1 MKSNALKKIET
12 IKKILPYFKSHL
24 TNCQLCPRN
33 CRINREKQKG
43 FCKMGDEVIIYTAL
57 LHKGEE
63 PALVGDRGS
72 GTVFFSGCNL
82 RCIYCQNYK
91 FSHLLKGKSI
101 TTDDLARLFLR
112 LQKSGALNI
121 NLVTPTHF
129 LPQILESLLIAF
141 KKGLNIPIVYNSSGY
156 EKKEIIQK
164 LDKIVDIYLVDM
176 KYYSKEASIAGS
188 KTADYPLYNKEVV
201 LEMYKQK
208 SQPLWEG
215 KILKE
220 GLIIRHLI
228 LPGLFEE
235 SIKVIKWI
243 EENVHLALVSLMS
256 QYRPY
261 FKAEKH
267 PLLGRII
274 SYQEYEKVKSYLEN
288 THLEGWIQ
296 EFLPPQDLA
305 GPYLL
310 PLDRVK
316 IL

>member
-1 MKSNALKKIET
+1 
-12 IKKILPYFKSHL
+12 
-24 TNCQLCPRN
+24 
-33 CRINREKQKG
+33 
-43 FCKMGDEVIIYTAL
+43 MGDKTIIYTAL

-82 RCIYCQNYK
+82 RCVYCQNYK
-91 FSHLLKGKSI
+91 FSHLLEGKSI
-101 TTDDLARLFLR
+101 TIEELAKLFIR
-112 LQKSGALNI
+112 LQKRGALNI

-129 LPQILESLLIAF
+129 LPQILEALLIAF
-141 KKGLNIPIVYNSSGY
+141 EEGLNIPIIYNSSGY
-156 EKKEIIQK
+156 EKKEIIQL
-164 LDKIVDIYLVDM
+164 LDKIIDIYLVDM
-176 KYYSKEASIAGS
+176 KYYSKETSLIGS
-188 KTADYPLYNKEVV
+188 KTADYPFYNKEAV
-201 LEMYKQK
+201 LEMYRQK
-208 SQPLWEG
+208 RKPLWEA

-228 LPGLFEE
+228 LPGFVEE

-243 EENVHLALVSLMS
+243 EENTPHALISLMS

-261 FKAEKH
+261 FKAKGD
-267 PLLGRII
+267 PLLGRTINR
-274 SYQEYEKVKSYLEN
+274 QEYEKVKNYLEN

-310 PLDRVK
+310 PLDKVK

>member
-1 MKSNALKKIET
+1 
-12 IKKILPYFKSHL
+12 
-24 TNCQLCPRN
+24 
-33 CRINREKQKG
+33 
-43 FCKMGDEVIIYTAL
+43 MGNEIIIYTAL

-63 PALVGDRGS
+63 PALVGNNRGS

-91 FSHLLKGKSI
+91 FSHFLEGKNI
-101 TTDDLARLFLR
+101 TTEDLARLFLR
-112 LQKSGALNI
+112 LQEKGALNI

-176 KYYSKEASIAGS
+176 KYYSKEASLIGS
-188 KTADYPLYNKEVV
+188 KTADYPFYNKEAV
-201 LEMYKQK
+201 LEMYRQK
-208 SQPLWEG
+208 KTLLWEG
-215 KILKE
+215 EILKE

-228 LPGLFEE
+228 LPGLVEE
-235 SIKVIKWI
+235 SIKIIKWI
-243 EENVHLALVSLMS
+243 EENTPHALVSLMS

-267 PLLGRII
+267 PLLGRTIN
-274 SYQEYEKVKSYLEN
+274 YQEYKEAKNYLEN

-310 PLDRVK
+310 PLDKVK